1 MPAKNVIKLR
11 QGPASGWIN
20 ANPILASGEPGY
32 DTTNNILKIGNGT
45 VSWSGLTP
53 INSIS
58 NLSNPSGYLTKWE
71 GSNLSKSVIF
81 ERNTGSNNRHLGIGT
96 IDPTGQLDIRGNSDS
111 RIVLSDGNIDTQ
123 TLTATQQISS
133 SYVYIKGG
141 DFLDPHLN
149 FVDTNGNP
157 IGAIG
162 AGGLGDSI
170 NFFTNAALNNDDEPP
185 MQLVEAPNLLG
196 QTSYT
201 LSVAGNIEAEAK
213 FFKIKHPDPSSGF
226 SFLQYGSLESPYNG
240 IRLTGQD
247 KLTKGVCIVEL
258 PSYISYLIEEK
269 NINIQLTNKK
279 HHKTLFVDDID
290 ISNNRFTVKGYR
302 CKTLGPLEFFW
313 TFTGV
318 RKDIDPLVVEH

>member
-1 MPAKNVIKLR
+1 MPVNTSITLR
-11 QGPASGWIN
+11 KGSSSQWSTT
-20 ANPILASGEPGY
+20 NPVLASGEPGY
-32 DTTNNILKIGNGT
+32 DTTNNILKIGNGA

-71 GSNLSKSVIF
+71 GSNFSKSTIF
-81 ERNTGSNNRHLGIGT
+81 ERNTGSSDRHIGIGT
-96 IDPTGQLDIRGNSDS
+96 VNPTGQLDIRGINNS
-111 RIVLSDGNIDTQ
+111 RIVLSDGDINTR

-133 SYVYIKGG
+133 SYAYIKGG
-141 DFLDPHLN
+141 EPADPHLN
-149 FVDTNGNP
+149 FIDISGDPVC
-157 IGAIG
+157 AIG
-162 AGGLGDSI
+162 GSDAGGYI
-170 NFFTNAALNNDDEPP
+170 NFFTKTALYDGEPA
-185 MQLVEAPNLLG
+185 MEISEASNLLG
-196 QTSYT
+196 QTFYT

-213 FFKIKHPDPSSGF
+213 YFKIKHPDPSSEF

-240 IRLTGQD
+240 IRLTGQG

-279 HHKTLFVDDID
+279 HHKILFIDNID
-290 ISNNRFTVKGYR
+290 ISNNRFTVKGHR